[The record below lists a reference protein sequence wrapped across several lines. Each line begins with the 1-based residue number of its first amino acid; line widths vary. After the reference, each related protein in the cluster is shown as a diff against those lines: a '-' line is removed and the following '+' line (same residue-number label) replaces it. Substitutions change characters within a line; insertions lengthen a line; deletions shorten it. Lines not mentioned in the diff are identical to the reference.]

1 MTTQK
6 RIVSGIRATGS
17 GLHLGNYLG
26 ALKPWVRMQSQA
38 QNFLFIADLHG
49 LTTPEHAGNLATNT
63 REIAAA
69 YIAAGI
75 DPAHC
80 VLFAQSSVKQH
91 TELAATE
98 AEATMR
104 QVRAGVGLWSAG

>member
-1 MTTQK
+1 M
-6 RIVSGIRATGS
+6 
-17 GLHLGNYLG
+17 
-26 ALKPWVRMQSQA
+26 
-38 QNFLFIADLHG
+38 
-49 LTTPEHAGNLATNT
+49 ATNT